1 VKIYSPFRIGLVL
14 VCIASIWVGIIFSGS
29 EKISY
34 DTNLGVR
41 ETANLDLYLAENGL
55 GFYTIKIPDY
65 EKHVLFVQ
73 ILDPHGN
80 VIEDRKIGTKMS
92 VNYFKFSESGKYS
105 MEITNVSEKSVGI
118 EAQFGNTRSSELWI
132 PMFIAFFGA
141 AAIVFSGYKR
151 LSNHSTAQ
159 PEENIS

>member
-1 VKIYSPFRIGLVL
+1 MKIYSPFRIGLVL
-14 VCIASIWVGIIFSGS
+14 MCIASILVGIIFSGS

-34 DTNLGVR
+34 DTNLDVR
-41 ETANLDLYLAENGL
+41 QTANLDLYLAENGL
-55 GFYTIKIPDY
+55 GFYTIKIPNY

-105 MEITNVSEKSVGI
+105 MEITNISEKPVGI
-118 EAQFGNTRSSELWI
+118 KVEFGNTRSSELLI
-132 PMFIAFFGA
+132 PAFIAFFGVA
-141 AAIVFSGYKR
+141 VIVFSGYRR
-151 LSNHSTAQ
+151 LSSHSTAQ

>member
-1 VKIYSPFRIGLVL
+1 
-14 VCIASIWVGIIFSGS
+14 
-29 EKISY
+29 
-34 DTNLGVR
+34 
-41 ETANLDLYLAENGL
+41 
-55 GFYTIKIPDY
+55 
-65 EKHVLFVQ
+65 
-73 ILDPHGN
+73 
-80 VIEDRKIGTKMS
+80 MS